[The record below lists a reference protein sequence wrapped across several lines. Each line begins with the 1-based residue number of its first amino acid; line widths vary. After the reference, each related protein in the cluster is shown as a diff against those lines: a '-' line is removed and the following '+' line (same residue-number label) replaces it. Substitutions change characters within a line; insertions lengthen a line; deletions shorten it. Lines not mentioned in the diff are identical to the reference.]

1 MILGFWT
8 LSVILGDGAWGSTS
22 LPWESCLIWWSWA
35 SSCNWCPCL
44 LGTVAGVG
52 HRVGN
57 IFLGQLPKKR
67 VSKEKLGLYRGSNWQ
82 SGYEGLNHSNPKQ
95 QYNWYNYPKRYHD
108 TKQTIH
114 QETYK
119 FTSLVTQFYTL
130 SIYSLIQ
137 QEIIDVT
144 NNHLEE
150 LRRLAGREVT
160 KSLGDGNCTHRSGH
174 IGDGL
179 WLRLPH

>member
-1 MILGFWT
+1 MILGFST
-8 LSVILGDGAWGSTS
+8 LSIILGDGAWGSTS

-82 SGYEGLNHSNPKQ
+82 SGYEGLNHAKMSNPKQ
-95 QYNWYNYPKRYHD
+95 QV
-108 TKQTIH
+108 Q
-114 QETYK
+114 
-119 FTSLVTQFYTL
+119 
-130 SIYSLIQ
+130 LIQ
-137 QEIIDVT
+137 LPKTIPWYKA
-144 NNHLEE
+144 NHSPGNLQLYVISDPILYALNLQSHSAGDHWRHQQPPGRVAET
-150 LRRLAGREVT
+150 RRSGSHEVT
-160 KSLGDGNCTHRSGH
+160 GG
-174 IGDGL
+174 
-179 WLRLPH
+179 W

>member
-82 SGYEGLNHSNPKQ
+82 SGYEGLNHAKMSNPKQ
-95 QYNWYNYPKRYHD
+95 QV
-108 TKQTIH
+108 Q
-114 QETYK
+114 
-119 FTSLVTQFYTL
+119 
-130 SIYSLIQ
+130 LIQ
-137 QEIIDVT
+137 LPKTIPWYKA
-144 NNHLEE
+144 NNSPGNLQVYVISDPVLYALNLQSHSAGDHWRHQQPPGRVAET
-150 LRRLAGREVT
+150 RRSGSHEVT
-160 KSLGDGNCTHRSGH
+160 GG
-174 IGDGL
+174 
-179 WLRLPH
+179 W